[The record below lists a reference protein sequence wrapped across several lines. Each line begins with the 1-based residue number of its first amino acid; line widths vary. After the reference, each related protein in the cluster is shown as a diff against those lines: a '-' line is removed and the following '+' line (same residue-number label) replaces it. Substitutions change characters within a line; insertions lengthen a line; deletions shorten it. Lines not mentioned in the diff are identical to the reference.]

1 MGAAGAEIADH
12 APLRRA
18 HDAVGFGGDQRLVV
32 DLQQNGRFDDLR
44 LDQRR
49 DHRHHRR
56 VGIHHRALAQ
66 RVEVAGEAEMAQVVE
81 EALVKNALRAQ
92 KGYVVLG
99 KVQAADVLHH
109 LRQPREDGEAAVVGV
124 FAVKHV
130 ERDTRVAHPV
140 AEIAVGHGQLVKV
153 HHHGKVS
160 LPVLLEHNASP
171 EVYRL

>member
-1 MGAAGAEIADH
+1 MRFALVAISDWWLISSKMAVSTICASISGATTVTTGVLGYITV
-12 APLRRA
+12 P
-18 HDAVGFGGDQRLVV
+18 
-32 DLQQNGRFDDLR
+32 
-44 LDQRR
+44 
-49 DHRHHRR
+49 
-56 VGIHHRALAQ
+56 LAQ

-81 EALVKNALRAQ
+81 EPLVKDALRAQ

-171 EVYRL
+171 ASVSFVRL